1 MGGKRP
7 ATVRASTL
15 ADHHP
20 VAADASTQDQALH
33 RYARELAGA
42 PAGQRAIWLHF
53 SRFATSGSRDHHVEI
68 ACKVVEEL
76 IKHFVGRMFVLEA
89 GDVVLICKDL
99 NEKITQDTISM
110 LRDLF
115 HNDPQARDGGLRFCS
130 VFDLETDYARF
141 FAALPPLRANS
152 AKPVAG
158 PLGPTV
164 RVAPKP
170 IARSRPARPQ
180 RAHQKA
186 ARRHLRTAVLLAALA
201 LLIGGEGLLAYR
213 SSRDTWIFDRPEAL
227 KAHQIRN
234 PWTGEYS
241 NSR

>member
-1 MGGKRP
+1 MGGKGP
-7 ATVRASTL
+7 TTARA
-15 ADHHP
+15 AAPGDRYP
-20 VAADASTQDQALH
+20 VAGDASTQDQALH
-33 RYARELAGA
+33 RYARDLAVA
-42 PAGQRAIWLHF
+42 PAGQRAIWLHL

-99 NEKITQDTISM
+99 NEKITQDTINL

-115 HNDPQARDGGLRFCS
+115 RNDTQARDGGLRFCS

-158 PLGPTV
+158 PPGSTV
-164 RVAPKP
+164 RVAAKS
-170 IARSRPARPQ
+170 IARSSPAHPRRTRP
-180 RAHQKA
+180 RAAQ
-186 ARRHLRTAVLLAALA
+186 RHLRTAVLLAALA